1 MTVFVD
7 EATLC
12 ARGCTGHDDV
22 PYRATHGRY
31 CARCWGRLDTALAQS
46 GELVHHLLGNALTT
60 PGAGGERVDSS
71 RDAPLPF
78 NQAAFDDANELYS
91 LLVYWTAVWAEHLQT
106 GAHTAA
112 GWRSQSGK
120 VVGLPAGTTPDDG
133 AARAEGLA
141 RWLRNRLD
149 PILTTTHTDDI
160 DAFND
165 AISDVWRMNARWP
178 RIERPA
184 YSAMPCPRDDC
195 KRRLA
200 VYPPAFPGDA
210 RRIVCQGGHWY
221 PEEEYEHLILVFEQ
235 DQKER
240 KRVEKTAARL
250 AKKYGIGA

>member
-1 MTVFVD
+1 MINEATTV
-7 EATLC
+7 TLC

-22 PYRATHGRY
+22 PYQATHGRY
-31 CARCWGRLDTALAQS
+31 CTRCWGRLDHALAQA

-60 PGAGGERVDSS
+60 PGGSGERVDSS

-91 LLVYWTAVWAEHLQT
+91 LLVYWVAVWAEHLDAGPVSSEGWRNGSGTIVGLSAGITPDQ
-106 GAHTAA
+106 GGTAA
-112 GWRSQSGK
+112 
-120 VVGLPAGTTPDDG
+120 A
-133 AARAEGLA
+133 GLA

-149 PILTTTHTDDI
+149 AILSTTHTDDI

-184 YSAMPCPRDDC
+184 YSAMPCPRQDC
-195 KRRLA
+195 GQRIA

-235 DQKER
+235 TKKDQAR
-240 KRVEKTAARL
+240 TDRVAARL